1 VSTSGRS
8 DPDDESLEHTPA
20 LQSVGQQPAR
30 WRLATVLIV
39 ALVALGALWL
49 KPWEP
54 QRPADTPASADVA
67 DAIPSALPG
76 ADIAAAA
83 TGSASPPGPTPDQI
97 AFAARHQH
105 CRLSTTWHL
114 LTSEST
120 LRRPSRSLWAGSPG
134 KATGPADPALPLIS
148 VRVGSLQAVGICGPK
163 TPVVSPAEV
172 LRAVVLWQIGPDG
185 SVREVT
191 RPRLLDVALYD
202 LGEAYFQPPAGEG
215 DVWPAGRYVF
225 EIRRLAGGESSSS
238 RWLGLEFVPSGPA

>member
-1 VSTSGRS
+1 MSTSGRS
-8 DPDDESLEHTPA
+8 DPDDEGIEHTPA
-20 LQSVGQQPAR
+20 LERVGKQPAR

-39 ALVALGALWL
+39 AVVALGALWL
-49 KPWEP
+49 KPWEQ
-54 QRPADTPASADVA
+54 QRPAATAGVA
-67 DAIPSALPG
+67 DAADATPSAAPS
-76 ADIAAAA
+76 DVAAAA
-83 TGSASPPGPTPDQI
+83 TPTAAPLGPTPAQI

-105 CRLSTTWHL
+105 CRLSTAWHL

-120 LRRPSRSLWAGSPG
+120 LKRPSRSLWAGAPEQ
-134 KATGPADPALPLIS
+134 ATGPADPNLQLIS

-172 LRAVVLWQIGPDG
+172 LRAVILWQVGTDG

-238 RWLGLEFVPSGPA
+238 RWLGLDFVPSGPA